1 MDSME
6 KLSKERISKEMNEAK
21 KDRNHYGFI
30 AVLSAILIVSLWGIN
45 TIASLFFL
53 ACLIYECNKYRK
65 MDKEYKKWKNKL

>member
-1 MDSME
+1 MNSME
-6 KLSKERISKEMNEAK
+6 NSSEEIINEMNAAK
-21 KDRNHYGFI
+21 KERNHYGYI
-30 AVLSAILIVSLWGIN
+30 AVLSAILVVSLWGIN